1 MNKREQSNMEWA
13 TGTRL
18 RAIAAAASVAFGMAA
33 GHAFAQTPA
42 AAGAQNGVQDGGSA
56 ATPAAAPK
64 GTAVG
69 TAVGTAAG
77 SAAGTLPAI
86 TVKASAAGDGTV
98 GLVAKRS
105 RTGTKTD
112 TALDEIPQTINVVTA
127 QQIEMTGAT
136 DVNAALR
143 YVPGFSSYGSDNRS
157 DWYAALRGFTPTA
170 FVNGL
175 QVPNTLNLS
184 SWRVDPYMIDSIT
197 VLRGPTSVLYGA
209 GDPGAII
216 DVQTKTADGERVR
229 EAGVQFG
236 NYARKQL
243 MIDVGD
249 KLDADGKYAYR
260 FVGVA
265 RDGNALT
272 GPNNDQRVALAPSF
286 RWRPDA
292 DTSLTL
298 SATYLQDW
306 GDISSNFLPA
316 QGTVLPNPN
325 GQLDKDVYGGDPN
338 FNYYRKKQWSLGY
351 QFERNLNSMWTFRQ
365 NVRWMHL
372 SLDNGSVFGAGFAD
386 GSLTDINRWAGVF
399 QTNYSRF
406 DIDNNL
412 QGRFGTGPFEHTLL
426 LGFQY
431 NRQTATDSEWL
442 AAAPTLNLYNPVY
455 TPVTLSVFSPPNT
468 TYRTNTYTT
477 MNTFGLYAQDQI
489 KWNRWTLTLGG
500 REDWVNQRMDD
511 RAGGTQSKA
520 DVTAFTGRVGLTY
533 QGDYGLSPYVSYAT
547 SFNPLIGVNL
557 YGGGLPQPTRGKQI
571 EAGLRWQPPGKNLM
585 LSAAIYQINQTN
597 VLTPTPTN
605 LDPAGTTSIQT
616 GEVRSRGIELN
627 ATGKLTR
634 NLSLIASY
642 VYQDVKNVQ
651 ANDASLNNWPVDIPR
666 PRQMASLWADW
677 TWHTGPLAGFGL
689 GGGVRYQSAA
699 AGAADNSLTVASYTL
714 YDAGVHY
721 DTRNWRFAVNGT
733 NLFNRHYISGCQS
746 TSVCIFGTDRTVI
759 ATAKYNW

>member
-1 MNKREQSNMEWA
+1 MDWA

-18 RAIAAAASVAFGMAA
+18 RAIAAAASVAFGAAA
-33 GHAFAQTPA
+33 GQAFAQTAPA
-42 AAGAQNGVQDGGSA
+42 ANAGTAASANGAQNA
-56 ATPAAAPK
+56 A
-64 GTAVG
+64 
-69 TAVGTAAG
+69 
-77 SAAGTLPAI
+77 AAGTLPAI
-86 TVKASAAGDGTV
+86 TVNAASEGDGTV

-112 TALDEIPQTINVVTA
+112 TPIEEIPQTINVVTA

-136 DVNAALR
+136 DVNTALR

-170 FVNGL
+170 YVNGL
-175 QVPNTLNLS
+175 QVPNTLNLA

-209 GDPGAII
+209 GDPGAIV
-216 DVQTKTADGERVR
+216 DVKTKLADGERVR
-229 EAGVQFG
+229 EAGVEIG
-236 NYARKQL
+236 NYARKQF

-249 KLDADGKYAYR
+249 KLDPDGKYAYR

-265 RDGNALT
+265 RDGNAVT

-286 RWRPDA
+286 RWRPNA

-316 QGTVLPNPN
+316 AGTVLPNPN
-325 GQLDKDVYGGDPN
+325 GQITKDIYEGDGN

-351 QFERNLNSMWTFRQ
+351 QFEHNLNSMWTFRQ
-365 NVRWMHL
+365 NTRWMHL
-372 SLDNGSVFGAGFAD
+372 SLDNGSVWGAGFAD
-386 GSLTDINRWAGVF
+386 ETLTEVNRWAGVF
-399 QTNYSRF
+399 QMNYSRF

-412 QGRFGTGPFEHTLL
+412 EGRFATGPLQHTLL

-455 TPVTLSVFSPPNT
+455 TPVTTAVFSNPDT

-500 REDWVNQRMDD
+500 REDWVNMRMDD
-511 RAGGTQSKA
+511 RAAGTQSKA
-520 DVTAFTGRVGLTY
+520 DVSAFTGRVGLTY
-533 QGDYGLSPYVSYAT
+533 QAGYGLSPYISYST
-547 SFNPLIGVNL
+547 SFNPIIGVSL
-557 YGGGLPQPTRGKQI
+557 LDGGVPKPTRGRQI

-585 LSAAIYQINQTN
+585 LNAAIYQINQTN
-597 VLTPTPTN
+597 GVTPALPTQ
-605 LDPAGTTSIQT
+605 DPSGTKSVQT
-616 GEVRSRGIELN
+616 GEVRARGFELS
-627 ATGKLTR
+627 ATGKVTP

-642 VYQDVKNVQ
+642 AYQDVKVVQ
-651 ANDASLNNWPVDIPR
+651 ANDATLNNWPVDIPR

-689 GGGVRYQSAA
+689 GGGVRYQSAS
-699 AGAADNSLTVASYTL
+699 AGAADNLLTVSSYTL
-714 YDAGVHY
+714 IDAAVHY
-721 DTRNWRFAVNGT
+721 DVRNWRFAVNAT

-746 TSVCIFGTDRTVI
+746 TSVCMFGNDRTVI

>member
-1 MNKREQSNMEWA
+1 MDWA

-18 RAIAAAASVAFGMAA
+18 RAIAAAASVAFGAAAA
-33 GHAFAQTPA
+33 GQAFAQTAPA
-42 AAGAQNGVQDGGSA
+42 ADAQ
-56 ATPAAAPK
+56 AAAPN
-64 GTAVG
+64 
-69 TAVGTAAG
+69 AA
-77 SAAGTLPAI
+77 SAGTLPAI
-86 TVKASAAGDGTV
+86 TVNAASEGDGTV

-112 TALDEIPQTINVVTA
+112 TPIEEIPQTINVVTA

-136 DVNAALR
+136 DVNTALR

-170 FVNGL
+170 YVNGL
-175 QVPNTLNLS
+175 QVPNTLNLA

-209 GDPGAII
+209 GDPGAIV
-216 DVQTKTADGERVR
+216 DVKTKLADGERVR
-229 EAGVQFG
+229 EAGVEIG
-236 NYARKQL
+236 NYARKQF

-249 KLDADGKYAYR
+249 KLDPDGKYAYR

-265 RDGNALT
+265 RDGNAVT

-286 RWRPDA
+286 RWRPNA

-316 QGTVLPNPN
+316 AGTVLPNPN
-325 GQLDKDVYGGDPN
+325 GQITKDIYEGDGN

-351 QFERNLNSMWTFRQ
+351 QFEHNLNSMWTFRQ
-365 NVRWMHL
+365 NTRWMHL
-372 SLDNGSVFGAGFAD
+372 SLDNGSVWGAGFAD
-386 GSLTDINRWAGVF
+386 ESLTEINRWAGVF
-399 QTNYSRF
+399 QMNYSRF

-412 QGRFGTGPFEHTLL
+412 EGRFATGPLQHTLL

-455 TPVTLSVFSPPNT
+455 TPVTTAVFSDPDT

-500 REDWVNQRMDD
+500 REDWVNMRMDD
-511 RAGGTQSKA
+511 RAAGTQSKA
-520 DVTAFTGRVGLTY
+520 DVSAFTGRVGLTY
-533 QGDYGLSPYVSYAT
+533 QAGYGLSPYISYST
-547 SFNPLIGVNL
+547 SFNPIIGVSL
-557 YGGGLPQPTRGKQI
+557 LDGGVPKPTRGRQI

-585 LSAAIYQINQTN
+585 LNAAIYQINQTN
-597 VLTPTPTN
+597 GVTPALLTQ
-605 LDPAGTTSIQT
+605 DPSGTKSVQT
-616 GEVRSRGIELN
+616 GEVRARGIELS
-627 ATGKLTR
+627 ATGKVTP

-642 VYQDVKNVQ
+642 AYQDVKVVQ
-651 ANDASLNNWPVDIPR
+651 ANDATLNNWPVDIPR

-689 GGGVRYQSAA
+689 GGGVRYQSAS
-699 AGAADNSLTVASYTL
+699 AGAADNSLTVSSYTL
-714 YDAGVHY
+714 IDAAVHY
-721 DTRNWRFAVNGT
+721 DVRNWRFAVNAT

-746 TSVCIFGTDRTVI
+746 TSVCMFGNDRTVI

>member
-1 MNKREQSNMEWA
+1 MDWA

-18 RAIAAAASVAFGMAA
+18 RAIAAAASVAFGAAA
-33 GHAFAQTPA
+33 GQAFAQTAPA
-42 AAGAQNGVQDGGSA
+42 ANAGTAASANGAQNA
-56 ATPAAAPK
+56 A
-64 GTAVG
+64 
-69 TAVGTAAG
+69 
-77 SAAGTLPAI
+77 SAGTLPAI
-86 TVKASAAGDGTV
+86 TVNAASEGDGTV

-112 TALDEIPQTINVVTA
+112 TPIEEIPQTINVVTA

-136 DVNAALR
+136 DVNTALR

-170 FVNGL
+170 YVNGL
-175 QVPNTLNLS
+175 QVPNTLNLA

-209 GDPGAII
+209 GDPGAIV
-216 DVQTKTADGERVR
+216 DVKTKLADGERVR
-229 EAGVQFG
+229 EAGVEIG
-236 NYARKQL
+236 NYARKQF

-249 KLDADGKYAYR
+249 KLDPDGKYAYR

-265 RDGNALT
+265 RDGNAVT

-286 RWRPDA
+286 RWRPNA

-316 QGTVLPNPN
+316 AGTVLPNPN
-325 GQLDKDVYGGDPN
+325 GQITKDIYEGDGN

-351 QFERNLNSMWTFRQ
+351 QFEHNLNSMWTFRQ
-365 NVRWMHL
+365 NTRWMHL
-372 SLDNGSVFGAGFAD
+372 SLDNGSVWGAGFAD
-386 GSLTDINRWAGVF
+386 ETLTEINRWAGVF
-399 QTNYSRF
+399 QMNYSRF

-412 QGRFGTGPFEHTLL
+412 EGRFATGPLQHTLL

-455 TPVTLSVFSPPNT
+455 TPVTTAVFSNPDT

-500 REDWVNQRMDD
+500 REDWVNMRMDD
-511 RAGGTQSKA
+511 RAAGTQSKA
-520 DVTAFTGRVGLTY
+520 DVSAFTGRVGLTY
-533 QGDYGLSPYVSYAT
+533 QAGYGLSPYISYST
-547 SFNPLIGVNL
+547 SFNPIIGVSL
-557 YGGGLPQPTRGKQI
+557 LDGGVPKPTRGRQI

-585 LSAAIYQINQTN
+585 LNAAIYQINQTN
-597 VLTPTPTN
+597 GVTPALPTQ
-605 LDPAGTTSIQT
+605 DPSGTKSVQT
-616 GEVRSRGIELN
+616 GEVRARGIELS
-627 ATGKLTR
+627 ATGKVTP

-642 VYQDVKNVQ
+642 AYQDVKVVQ
-651 ANDASLNNWPVDIPR
+651 ANDATLNNWPVDIPR

-689 GGGVRYQSAA
+689 GGGVRYQSAS
-699 AGAADNSLTVASYTL
+699 AGAADNSLTVSSYTL
-714 YDAGVHY
+714 IDAAVHY
-721 DTRNWRFAVNGT
+721 DVRNWRFAVNAT
-733 NLFNRHYISGCQS
+733 NLFNRHYISG
-746 TSVCIFGTDRTVI
+746 
-759 ATAKYNW
+759 

>member
-1 MNKREQSNMEWA
+1 MDWT

-18 RAIAAAASVAFGMAA
+18 RAIAAAASVAFGAAA
-33 GHAFAQTPA
+33 GQAFAQTALA
-42 AAGAQNGVQDGGSA
+42 ANAGTAASANGAQNA
-56 ATPAAAPK
+56 A
-64 GTAVG
+64 
-69 TAVGTAAG
+69 
-77 SAAGTLPAI
+77 SAGTLPAI
-86 TVKASAAGDGTV
+86 SVNAASEGDGTV

-112 TALDEIPQTINVVTA
+112 TPIEEIPQTINVVTA

-136 DVNAALR
+136 DVNTALR

-170 FVNGL
+170 YVNGL
-175 QVPNTLNLS
+175 QVPNTLNLA

-209 GDPGAII
+209 GDPGAIV
-216 DVQTKTADGERVR
+216 DVKTKLADGERVR
-229 EAGVQFG
+229 EAGVEIG
-236 NYARKQL
+236 NYARKQF

-249 KLDADGKYAYR
+249 KLDPDGKYAYR

-265 RDGNALT
+265 RDGNAVT

-286 RWRPDA
+286 RWRPNA

-316 QGTVLPNPN
+316 AGTVLPNPN
-325 GQLDKDVYGGDPN
+325 GQITKDIYEGDGN

-351 QFERNLNSMWTFRQ
+351 QFEHNLNSMWTFRQ
-365 NVRWMHL
+365 NTRWMHL
-372 SLDNGSVFGAGFAD
+372 SLDNGSVWGAGFAD
-386 GSLTDINRWAGVF
+386 DETLTEVKRWAGVF
-399 QTNYSRF
+399 QMNYSRF

-412 QGRFGTGPFEHTLL
+412 EGRFATGPLQHTLL

-431 NRQTATDSEWL
+431 NRQTATDSEWV

-455 TPVTLSVFSPPNT
+455 TPVTTAVFSNPDT
-468 TYRTNTYTT
+468 TDRTNTYTT

-500 REDWVNQRMDD
+500 REDWVNMRMDD
-511 RAGGTQSKA
+511 RAAGRQSKA
-520 DVTAFTGRVGLTY
+520 DVPAFTGRVGLTY
-533 QGDYGLSPYVSYAT
+533 QAGYGLSPYISYST
-547 SFNPLIGVNL
+547 SFNPIIGVSL
-557 YGGGLPQPTRGKQI
+557 LDGGVPKPTRGRQI

-585 LSAAIYQINQTN
+585 LNAAIYQINQTN
-597 VLTPTPTN
+597 GVTPALPTQ
-605 LDPAGTTSIQT
+605 DSSRTKSVQT
-616 GEVRSRGIELN
+616 GEVRARGIELS
-627 ATGKLTR
+627 ATGKVTP

-642 VYQDVKNVQ
+642 AYQDVKVVQ
-651 ANDASLNNWPVDIPR
+651 ANDATLNNWPVDIPR

-689 GGGVRYQSAA
+689 GGGVRYQSAS
-699 AGAADNSLTVASYTL
+699 AGAADNSLTVSSYTL
-714 YDAGVHY
+714 IDAAVHY
-721 DTRNWRFAVNGT
+721 DVRNWRFAVNAT

-746 TSVCIFGTDRTVI
+746 TSVCLFGNDRTVI

>member
-1 MNKREQSNMEWA
+1 MDWA

-18 RAIAAAASVAFGMAA
+18 RAIAAAASVAFGAAAA
-33 GHAFAQTPA
+33 GQAFAQTAPA
-42 AAGAQNGVQDGGSA
+42 ANAQ
-56 ATPAAAPK
+56 AAAPN
-64 GTAVG
+64 
-69 TAVGTAAG
+69 AA
-77 SAAGTLPAI
+77 SAGTLPAI
-86 TVKASAAGDGTV
+86 TVNAASEGDGTV

-112 TALDEIPQTINVVTA
+112 TPIEEIPQTINVVTA

-136 DVNAALR
+136 DVNTALR

-170 FVNGL
+170 YVNGL
-175 QVPNTLNLS
+175 QVPNTLNLA

-209 GDPGAII
+209 GDPGAIV
-216 DVQTKTADGERVR
+216 DVKTKLADGERVR
-229 EAGVQFG
+229 EAGVEIG
-236 NYARKQL
+236 NYARKQF

-249 KLDADGKYAYR
+249 KLDPDGKYAYR

-265 RDGNALT
+265 RDGNAVT

-286 RWRPDA
+286 RWRPNA

-316 QGTVLPNPN
+316 AGTVLPNPN
-325 GQLDKDVYGGDPN
+325 GQITKDIYEGDGN

-351 QFERNLNSMWTFRQ
+351 QFEHNLNSMWTFRQ
-365 NVRWMHL
+365 NTRWMHL
-372 SLDNGSVFGAGFAD
+372 SLDNGSVWGAGFAD
-386 GSLTDINRWAGVF
+386 ETLTEINRWAGVF
-399 QTNYSRF
+399 QMNYSRF

-412 QGRFGTGPFEHTLL
+412 EGRFATGPLQHTLL

-455 TPVTLSVFSPPNT
+455 TPVTTAVFSNPDT

-500 REDWVNQRMDD
+500 REDWVNMRMDD
-511 RAGGTQSKA
+511 RAAGTQSKA
-520 DVTAFTGRVGLTY
+520 DVSAFTGRVGLTY
-533 QGDYGLSPYVSYAT
+533 QAGYGLSPYISYST
-547 SFNPLIGVNL
+547 SFNPIIGVSL
-557 YGGGLPQPTRGKQI
+557 LDGGVPKPTRGRQI

-585 LSAAIYQINQTN
+585 LNAAIYQINQTN
-597 VLTPTPTN
+597 GVTPALLTQ
-605 LDPAGTTSIQT
+605 DPSGTKSVQT
-616 GEVRSRGIELN
+616 GEVRARGIELS
-627 ATGKLTR
+627 ATGKVTP

-642 VYQDVKNVQ
+642 AYQDVKVVQ
-651 ANDASLNNWPVDIPR
+651 ANDATLNNWPVDIPR

-689 GGGVRYQSAA
+689 GGGVRYQSAS
-699 AGAADNSLTVASYTL
+699 AGAADNSLTVSSYTL
-714 YDAGVHY
+714 IDAAVHY
-721 DTRNWRFAVNGT
+721 DVRNWRFAVNAT

-746 TSVCIFGTDRTVI
+746 TSVCMFGNDRTVI

>member
-1 MNKREQSNMEWA
+1 MDWA

-18 RAIAAAASVAFGMAA
+18 RAIAAAASVAFGAAA
-33 GHAFAQTPA
+33 GQAFAQTAPA
-42 AAGAQNGVQDGGSA
+42 ANAGTAASANGAQNA
-56 ATPAAAPK
+56 A
-64 GTAVG
+64 
-69 TAVGTAAG
+69 
-77 SAAGTLPAI
+77 AAGTLPAI
-86 TVKASAAGDGTV
+86 TVNAASEGDGTV

-112 TALDEIPQTINVVTA
+112 TPIEEIPQTINVVTA

-136 DVNAALR
+136 DVNTALR

-170 FVNGL
+170 YVNGL
-175 QVPNTLNLS
+175 QVPNTLNLA

-209 GDPGAII
+209 GDPGAIV
-216 DVQTKTADGERVR
+216 DVKTKLADGERVR
-229 EAGVQFG
+229 EAGVEIG
-236 NYARKQL
+236 NYARKQF

-249 KLDADGKYAYR
+249 KLDPDGKYAYR

-265 RDGNALT
+265 RDGNAVT

-286 RWRPDA
+286 RWRPNA

-316 QGTVLPNPN
+316 AGTVLPNPN
-325 GQLDKDVYGGDPN
+325 GQITKDIYEGDGN

-351 QFERNLNSMWTFRQ
+351 QFEHNLNSMWTFRQ
-365 NVRWMHL
+365 NTRWMHL
-372 SLDNGSVFGAGFAD
+372 SLDNGSVWGAGFAD
-386 GSLTDINRWAGVF
+386 ETLTEINRWAGVF
-399 QTNYSRF
+399 QMNYSRF

-412 QGRFGTGPFEHTLL
+412 EGRFATGPLQHTLL

-455 TPVTLSVFSPPNT
+455 TPVTTAVFSNPDT

-500 REDWVNQRMDD
+500 REDWVNMRMDD
-511 RAGGTQSKA
+511 RAAGTQSKA
-520 DVTAFTGRVGLTY
+520 DVSAFTGRVGLTY
-533 QGDYGLSPYVSYAT
+533 QAGYGLSPYISYST
-547 SFNPLIGVNL
+547 SFNPIIGVSL
-557 YGGGLPQPTRGKQI
+557 LDGGVPKPTRGRQI

-585 LSAAIYQINQTN
+585 LNAAIYQINQTN
-597 VLTPTPTN
+597 GVTPALPTQ
-605 LDPAGTTSIQT
+605 DPSGTKSVQT
-616 GEVRSRGIELN
+616 GEVRARGIELS
-627 ATGKLTR
+627 ATGKVTP

-642 VYQDVKNVQ
+642 AYQDVKVVQ
-651 ANDASLNNWPVDIPR
+651 ANDATLNNWPVDIPR

-689 GGGVRYQSAA
+689 GGGVRYQSAS
-699 AGAADNSLTVASYTL
+699 AGAADNSLTVSSYTL
-714 YDAGVHY
+714 IDAAVHY
-721 DTRNWRFAVNGT
+721 DVRNWRFAVNAT

-746 TSVCIFGTDRTVI
+746 TSVCMFGNDRTVI

>member
-1 MNKREQSNMEWA
+1 MDWA

-18 RAIAAAASVAFGMAA
+18 RAIAAAASVAFGAAAA
-33 GHAFAQTPA
+33 GQAFAQTAPA
-42 AAGAQNGVQDGGSA
+42 ANAQ
-56 ATPAAAPK
+56 AAAPN
-64 GTAVG
+64 
-69 TAVGTAAG
+69 AA
-77 SAAGTLPAI
+77 SAGTLPAI
-86 TVKASAAGDGTV
+86 TVNAASEGDGTV

-112 TALDEIPQTINVVTA
+112 TPIEEIPQTINVVTA

-136 DVNAALR
+136 DVNTALR

-170 FVNGL
+170 YVNGL
-175 QVPNTLNLS
+175 QVPNTLNLA

-209 GDPGAII
+209 GDPGAIV
-216 DVQTKTADGERVR
+216 DVKTKLADGERVR
-229 EAGVQFG
+229 EAGVEIG
-236 NYARKQL
+236 NYARKQF

-249 KLDADGKYAYR
+249 KLDPDGKYAYR

-265 RDGNALT
+265 RDGNAVT

-286 RWRPDA
+286 RWRPNA

-316 QGTVLPNPN
+316 AGTVLPNPN
-325 GQLDKDVYGGDPN
+325 GQITKDIYEGDGN

-351 QFERNLNSMWTFRQ
+351 QFEHNLNSMWTFRQ
-365 NVRWMHL
+365 NTRWMHL
-372 SLDNGSVFGAGFAD
+372 SLDNGSVWGAGFAD
-386 GSLTDINRWAGVF
+386 ETLTEINRWAGVF
-399 QTNYSRF
+399 QMNYSRF

-412 QGRFGTGPFEHTLL
+412 EGRFATGPLQHTLL

-455 TPVTLSVFSPPNT
+455 TPVTTAVFSDPDT

-500 REDWVNQRMDD
+500 REDWVNMRMDD
-511 RAGGTQSKA
+511 RAAGTQSKA
-520 DVTAFTGRVGLTY
+520 DVSAFTGRVGLTY
-533 QGDYGLSPYVSYAT
+533 QAGYGLSPYISYST
-547 SFNPLIGVNL
+547 SFNPIIGVSL
-557 YGGGLPQPTRGKQI
+557 LDGGVPKPTRGRQI

-585 LSAAIYQINQTN
+585 LNAAIYQINQTN
-597 VLTPTPTN
+597 GVTPALPTQ
-605 LDPAGTTSIQT
+605 DPSGTKSVQT
-616 GEVRSRGIELN
+616 GEVRARGIELS
-627 ATGKLTR
+627 ATGKVTP

-642 VYQDVKNVQ
+642 AYQDVKVVQ
-651 ANDASLNNWPVDIPR
+651 ANDATLNNWPVDIPR

-677 TWHTGPLAGFGL
+677 TWHTGLLAGFGL
-689 GGGVRYQSAA
+689 GGGVRYQSAS
-699 AGAADNSLTVASYTL
+699 AGAADNSLTVSSYTL
-714 YDAGVHY
+714 IDAAVHY
-721 DTRNWRFAVNGT
+721 DVRNWRFAVNAT

-746 TSVCIFGTDRTVI
+746 TSVCIFGNDRTVI

>member
-1 MNKREQSNMEWA
+1 MDWA

-18 RAIAAAASVAFGMAA
+18 RAIAAAASVAFGAAAA
-33 GHAFAQTPA
+33 GQAFAQTAPA
-42 AAGAQNGVQDGGSA
+42 ANAQ
-56 ATPAAAPK
+56 AAAPN
-64 GTAVG
+64 
-69 TAVGTAAG
+69 AA
-77 SAAGTLPAI
+77 SAGTLPAI
-86 TVKASAAGDGTV
+86 TVNAASEGDGTV

-112 TALDEIPQTINVVTA
+112 TPIEEIPQTINVVTA

-136 DVNAALR
+136 DVNTALR

-170 FVNGL
+170 YVNGL

-209 GDPGAII
+209 GDPGAIV
-216 DVQTKTADGERVR
+216 DVKTKLADGERVR
-229 EAGVQFG
+229 EAGVEIG
-236 NYARKQL
+236 NYARKQF

-249 KLDADGKYAYR
+249 KLDPDGKYAYR

-265 RDGNALT
+265 RDGNAVT

-286 RWRPDA
+286 RWRPNA

-316 QGTVLPNPN
+316 AGTVLPNPN
-325 GQLDKDVYGGDPN
+325 GQITKDIYEGDGN

-351 QFERNLNSMWTFRQ
+351 QFEHNLNSMWTFRQ
-365 NVRWMHL
+365 NTRWMHL
-372 SLDNGSVFGAGFAD
+372 SLDNASVFANGFVGEDMAD
-386 GSLTDINRWAGVF
+386 VSRWAGLF
-399 QTNYSRF
+399 QMNYSRF

-412 QGRFGTGPFEHTLL
+412 EGRFGTGPFEHTLL
-426 LGFQY
+426 LGFHY

-442 AAAPTLNLYNPVY
+442 AAAPALNLYNPVY
-455 TPVTLSVFSPPNT
+455 VPVTMGVFSDPDAT
-468 TYRTNTYTT
+468 SRTNTYTT

-500 REDWVNQRMDD
+500 REDWVNMRMDD
-511 RAGGTQSKA
+511 RAAGTQSKA
-520 DVTAFTGRVGLTY
+520 DVSAFTGRVGLTY
-533 QGDYGLSPYVSYAT
+533 QAGYGLSPYISYST
-547 SFNPLIGVNL
+547 SFNPIIGVSL
-557 YGGGLPQPTRGKQI
+557 LDGGVPKPTRGRQI

-585 LSAAIYQINQTN
+585 LNAAIYQINQTN
-597 VLTPTPTN
+597 GVTPALPTQ
-605 LDPAGTTSIQT
+605 DPGGTKSVQT
-616 GEVRSRGIELN
+616 GEVRARGIELS
-627 ATGKLTR
+627 ATGKVTP

-642 VYQDVKNVQ
+642 AYQDVKVVQ
-651 ANDASLNNWPVDIPR
+651 ANDATLNNWPVDIPR

-689 GGGVRYQSAA
+689 GGGVRYQSAS
-699 AGAADNSLTVASYTL
+699 AGAADNSLTVSSYTL
-714 YDAGVHY
+714 IDAAVHY
-721 DTRNWRFAVNGT
+721 DVRNWRFAVNAT

-746 TSVCIFGTDRTVI
+746 TSVCMFGNDRTVI
-759 ATAKYNW
+759 ATVKYNW

>member
-1 MNKREQSNMEWA
+1 MDWA

-18 RAIAAAASVAFGMAA
+18 RAIAAAASVAFGAAAA
-33 GHAFAQTPA
+33 GQAFAQTAPA
-42 AAGAQNGVQDGGSA
+42 ANAQ
-56 ATPAAAPK
+56 AAAPN
-64 GTAVG
+64 
-69 TAVGTAAG
+69 AA
-77 SAAGTLPAI
+77 SAGTLPAI
-86 TVKASAAGDGTV
+86 TVNAASEGDGTV

-112 TALDEIPQTINVVTA
+112 TPIEEIPQTINVVTA

-136 DVNAALR
+136 DVNTALR

-170 FVNGL
+170 YVNGL
-175 QVPNTLNLS
+175 QVPNTLNLA

-209 GDPGAII
+209 GDPGAIV
-216 DVQTKTADGERVR
+216 DVKTKLADGERVR
-229 EAGVQFG
+229 EAGVEIG
-236 NYARKQL
+236 NYARKQF

-249 KLDADGKYAYR
+249 KLDPDGKYAYR

-265 RDGNALT
+265 RDGNAVT

-286 RWRPDA
+286 RWRPNA

-316 QGTVLPNPN
+316 AGTVLPNPN
-325 GQLDKDVYGGDPN
+325 GQITKDIYEGDGN

-351 QFERNLNSMWTFRQ
+351 QFEHNLNSMWTFRQ
-365 NVRWMHL
+365 NTRWMHL
-372 SLDNGSVFGAGFAD
+372 SLDNGSVWGAGFAD
-386 GSLTDINRWAGVF
+386 ETLTEINRWAGVF
-399 QTNYSRF
+399 QMNYSRF

-412 QGRFGTGPFEHTLL
+412 EGRFATGPLQHTLL

-455 TPVTLSVFSPPNT
+455 TPVTTAVFSDPDT

-500 REDWVNQRMDD
+500 REDWVNMRMDD
-511 RAGGTQSKA
+511 RAAGTQSKA
-520 DVTAFTGRVGLTY
+520 DVSAFTGRVGLTY
-533 QGDYGLSPYVSYAT
+533 QAGYGLSPYISYST
-547 SFNPLIGVNL
+547 SFNPIIGVSL
-557 YGGGLPQPTRGKQI
+557 LDGGVPKPTRGRQI

-585 LSAAIYQINQTN
+585 LNAAIYQINQTN
-597 VLTPTPTN
+597 GVTPALLTQD
-605 LDPAGTTSIQT
+605 LSGTKSVQT
-616 GEVRSRGIELN
+616 GEVRARGIELS
-627 ATGKLTR
+627 ATGKVTP

-642 VYQDVKNVQ
+642 AYQDVKVVQ
-651 ANDASLNNWPVDIPR
+651 ANDATLNNWPVDIPR

-689 GGGVRYQSAA
+689 GGGVRYQSAS
-699 AGAADNSLTVASYTL
+699 AGAADNSLTVSSYTL
-714 YDAGVHY
+714 IDAVVHY
-721 DTRNWRFAVNGT
+721 DVRNWRFAVNAT

-746 TSVCIFGTDRTVI
+746 TSVCMFGNDRTVI

>member
-1 MNKREQSNMEWA
+1 MDWA

-18 RAIAAAASVAFGMAA
+18 RAIAAAASVAFGAAAA
-33 GHAFAQTPA
+33 GQAFAQTAPA
-42 AAGAQNGVQDGGSA
+42 ANAQ
-56 ATPAAAPK
+56 AAAPN
-64 GTAVG
+64 
-69 TAVGTAAG
+69 AA
-77 SAAGTLPAI
+77 SAGTLPAI
-86 TVKASAAGDGTV
+86 TVNAASEGDGTV

-112 TALDEIPQTINVVTA
+112 TPIEEIPQTINVVTA

-136 DVNAALR
+136 DVNTALR

-170 FVNGL
+170 YVNGL

-209 GDPGAII
+209 GDPGAIV
-216 DVQTKTADGERVR
+216 DVKTKLADGERVR
-229 EAGVQFG
+229 EAGVEIG
-236 NYARKQL
+236 NYARKQF

-249 KLDADGKYAYR
+249 KLDPDGKYAYR

-265 RDGNALT
+265 RDGNAVT

-286 RWRPDA
+286 RWRPNA

-316 QGTVLPNPN
+316 AGTVLPNPN
-325 GQLDKDVYGGDPN
+325 GQITKDIYEGDGN

-351 QFERNLNSMWTFRQ
+351 QFEHNLNSMWTFRQ
-365 NVRWMHL
+365 NTRWMHL
-372 SLDNGSVFGAGFAD
+372 SLDNASVFANGFVGKDMAHV
-386 GSLTDINRWAGVF
+386 SRWAGLF
-399 QTNYSRF
+399 QMNYSRF

-412 QGRFGTGPFEHTLL
+412 EGRFGTGPLEHTLL
-426 LGFQY
+426 LGFHY

-442 AAAPTLNLYNPVY
+442 AAAPALNLYNPVY
-455 TPVTLSVFSPPNT
+455 VPVTMGVFSDPDAT
-468 TYRTNTYTT
+468 SRTNTYTT

-500 REDWVNQRMDD
+500 REDWVNMRMDD
-511 RAGGTQSKA
+511 RAAGTQSKA
-520 DVTAFTGRVGLTY
+520 DVSAFTGRVGLTY
-533 QGDYGLSPYVSYAT
+533 QAGYGLSPYISYST
-547 SFNPLIGVNL
+547 SFNPIIGVSL
-557 YGGGLPQPTRGKQI
+557 LDGGVPKPTRGRQI

-585 LSAAIYQINQTN
+585 LNAAIYQINQTN
-597 VLTPTPTN
+597 GVTPALPTQ
-605 LDPAGTTSIQT
+605 DPGGTKSVQT
-616 GEVRSRGIELN
+616 GEVRARGIELS
-627 ATGKLTR
+627 ATGKVTP

-642 VYQDVKNVQ
+642 AYQDVKVVQ
-651 ANDASLNNWPVDIPR
+651 ANDATLNNWPVDIPR

-689 GGGVRYQSAA
+689 GGGVRYQSAS
-699 AGAADNSLTVASYTL
+699 AGAADNSLTVSSYTL
-714 YDAGVHY
+714 IDAAVHY
-721 DTRNWRFAVNGT
+721 DVRNWRFAVNAT

-746 TSVCIFGTDRTVI
+746 TSVCLFGNDRTVI

>member
-1 MNKREQSNMEWA
+1 MDWA

-18 RAIAAAASVAFGMAA
+18 RAIAAAASVAFGAAA
-33 GHAFAQTPA
+33 GQAFAQTAPTANAGTA
-42 AAGAQNGVQDGGSA
+42 ASANGAQNA
-56 ATPAAAPK
+56 A
-64 GTAVG
+64 
-69 TAVGTAAG
+69 
-77 SAAGTLPAI
+77 SAGTLPAI
-86 TVKASAAGDGTV
+86 TVNAASEGDGTV

-112 TALDEIPQTINVVTA
+112 TPIEEIPQTINVVTA

-136 DVNAALR
+136 DVNTALR

-170 FVNGL
+170 YVNGL
-175 QVPNTLNLS
+175 QVPNTLNLA

-209 GDPGAII
+209 GDPGAIV
-216 DVQTKTADGERVR
+216 DVKTKLADGERVR
-229 EAGVQFG
+229 EAGVEIG
-236 NYARKQL
+236 NYARKQF

-249 KLDADGKYAYR
+249 KLDPDGKYAYR

-265 RDGNALT
+265 RDGNAVT

-286 RWRPDA
+286 RWRPNA

-316 QGTVLPNPN
+316 AGTVLPNPN
-325 GQLDKDVYGGDPN
+325 GQITKDIYEGDGN

-351 QFERNLNSMWTFRQ
+351 QFEHNLNSMWTFRQ
-365 NVRWMHL
+365 NTRWMHL
-372 SLDNGSVFGAGFAD
+372 SLDNGSVWGAGFAD
-386 GSLTDINRWAGVF
+386 ETLTEVNRWAGVF
-399 QTNYSRF
+399 QMNYSRF

-412 QGRFGTGPFEHTLL
+412 EGRFATGPLQHTLL

-455 TPVTLSVFSPPNT
+455 TPVTTAVFSNPDT

-500 REDWVNQRMDD
+500 REDWVNMRMDD
-511 RAGGTQSKA
+511 RAAGTQSKA
-520 DVTAFTGRVGLTY
+520 DVSAFTGRVGLTY
-533 QGDYGLSPYVSYAT
+533 QAGYGLSPYISYST
-547 SFNPLIGVNL
+547 SFNPIIGVSL
-557 YGGGLPQPTRGKQI
+557 LDGGVPKPTRGRQI

-585 LSAAIYQINQTN
+585 LNAAIYQINQTN
-597 VLTPTPTN
+597 GVTPALPTQD
-605 LDPAGTTSIQT
+605 LSGTKSVQT
-616 GEVRSRGIELN
+616 GEVRARGIELS
-627 ATGKLTR
+627 ATGKVTP

-642 VYQDVKNVQ
+642 AYQDVKVVQ
-651 ANDASLNNWPVDIPR
+651 ANDPTLNNWPVDIPR

-689 GGGVRYQSAA
+689 GGGVRYQSAS
-699 AGAADNSLTVASYTL
+699 AGAADNSLTVSSYTL
-714 YDAGVHY
+714 IDAAVHY
-721 DTRNWRFAVNGT
+721 DVRNWRFAVNAT

-746 TSVCIFGTDRTVI
+746 TSVCMFGNDRTVI

>member
-1 MNKREQSNMEWA
+1 MDWA

-18 RAIAAAASVAFGMAA
+18 RAIAAAASVAFGAAA
-33 GHAFAQTPA
+33 GQAFAQTAPA
-42 AAGAQNGVQDGGSA
+42 ANAGTAASANGAQNA
-56 ATPAAAPK
+56 A
-64 GTAVG
+64 
-69 TAVGTAAG
+69 
-77 SAAGTLPAI
+77 SAGTLPAI
-86 TVKASAAGDGTV
+86 TVNAASEGDGTV

-112 TALDEIPQTINVVTA
+112 TPIEEIPQTINVVTA

-136 DVNAALR
+136 DVNTALR

-170 FVNGL
+170 YVNGL
-175 QVPNTLNLS
+175 QVPNTLNLA

-209 GDPGAII
+209 GDPGAIV
-216 DVQTKTADGERVR
+216 DVKTKLADGERVR
-229 EAGVQFG
+229 EAGVEIG
-236 NYARKQL
+236 NYARKQF

-249 KLDADGKYAYR
+249 KLDPDDKYAYR

-265 RDGNALT
+265 RDGNAVT

-286 RWRPDA
+286 RWRPNA

-316 QGTVLPNPN
+316 AGTVLPNPN
-325 GQLDKDVYGGDPN
+325 GQITKDIYEGDGN

-351 QFERNLNSMWTFRQ
+351 QLEHNLNSMWTFRQ
-365 NVRWMHL
+365 NTRWMHL
-372 SLDNGSVFGAGFAD
+372 SLDNGSVWGAGFAD
-386 GSLTDINRWAGVF
+386 ETLTEVNRWAGVF
-399 QTNYSRF
+399 QMNYSRF

-412 QGRFGTGPFEHTLL
+412 EGRFATGPLQHTLL

-455 TPVTLSVFSPPNT
+455 TPVTTAVFSNPDT

-500 REDWVNQRMDD
+500 REDWVNMRMDD
-511 RAGGTQSKA
+511 RAAGTQSKA
-520 DVTAFTGRVGLTY
+520 DVSAFTGRVGLTY
-533 QGDYGLSPYVSYAT
+533 QAGYGLSPYISYST
-547 SFNPLIGVNL
+547 SFNPIIGVSL
-557 YGGGLPQPTRGKQI
+557 LDGGVPKPTRGRQI

-585 LSAAIYQINQTN
+585 LNAAIYQINQTN
-597 VLTPTPTN
+597 GVTPALPTQ
-605 LDPAGTTSIQT
+605 DPSGTKSVQT
-616 GEVRSRGIELN
+616 GEVRARGIELS
-627 ATGKLTR
+627 ATGKVTP

-642 VYQDVKNVQ
+642 AYQDVKVVQ
-651 ANDASLNNWPVDIPR
+651 ANDATLNNWPVDIPR

-689 GGGVRYQSAA
+689 GGGVRYQSAS
-699 AGAADNSLTVASYTL
+699 AGAADNSLTVSSYTL
-714 YDAGVHY
+714 IDAAVHY
-721 DTRNWRFAVNGT
+721 DVRNWRFAVNAT

-746 TSVCIFGTDRTVI
+746 TSVCMFGNDRTVI

>member
-1 MNKREQSNMEWA
+1 MDWA

-18 RAIAAAASVAFGMAA
+18 RAIAAAASVAFGAAAA
-33 GHAFAQTPA
+33 GQAFAQTAPA
-42 AAGAQNGVQDGGSA
+42 ANAQ
-56 ATPAAAPK
+56 AAAPN
-64 GTAVG
+64 
-69 TAVGTAAG
+69 AA
-77 SAAGTLPAI
+77 SAGTLPAI
-86 TVKASAAGDGTV
+86 TVNAASEGDGTV

-112 TALDEIPQTINVVTA
+112 TPIEEIPQTINVVTA

-136 DVNAALR
+136 DVNTALR

-170 FVNGL
+170 YVNGL
-175 QVPNTLNLS
+175 QVPNTLNLA

-209 GDPGAII
+209 GDPGAIV
-216 DVQTKTADGERVR
+216 DVKTKLADGERVR
-229 EAGVQFG
+229 EAGVEIG
-236 NYARKQL
+236 NYARKQF

-249 KLDADGKYAYR
+249 KLDPDGKYAYR

-265 RDGNALT
+265 RDGNAVT

-286 RWRPDA
+286 RWRPNA

-316 QGTVLPNPN
+316 AGTVLPNPN
-325 GQLDKDVYGGDPN
+325 GQITKDIYEGDGN

-351 QFERNLNSMWTFRQ
+351 QFEHNLNSMWTFRQ
-365 NVRWMHL
+365 NTRWMHL
-372 SLDNGSVFGAGFAD
+372 SLDNGSVWGAGFAD
-386 GSLTDINRWAGVF
+386 ETLTEINRWAGVF
-399 QTNYSRF
+399 QMNYSRF

-412 QGRFGTGPFEHTLL
+412 EGRFATGPLQHTLL

-431 NRQTATDSEWL
+431 SRQTATDSEWL

-455 TPVTLSVFSPPNT
+455 TPVTTAVFSDPDT

-500 REDWVNQRMDD
+500 REDWVNMRMDD
-511 RAGGTQSKA
+511 RAAGTQSKA
-520 DVTAFTGRVGLTY
+520 DVSAFTGRVGLTY
-533 QGDYGLSPYVSYAT
+533 QAGYGLSPYISYST
-547 SFNPLIGVNL
+547 SFNPIIGVSL
-557 YGGGLPQPTRGKQI
+557 LDGGVPKPTRGRQI

-585 LSAAIYQINQTN
+585 LNAAIYQINQTN
-597 VLTPTPTN
+597 GVTPALPMQ
-605 LDPAGTTSIQT
+605 DPSGTKSVQT
-616 GEVRSRGIELN
+616 GEVRARGIELS
-627 ATGKLTR
+627 ATGKVTP

-642 VYQDVKNVQ
+642 AYQDVKVVQ
-651 ANDASLNNWPVDIPR
+651 ANDATLNNWPVDIPR

-689 GGGVRYQSAA
+689 GGGVRYQSAS
-699 AGAADNSLTVASYTL
+699 AGAADNSLTVSSYTL
-714 YDAGVHY
+714 IDAAVHY
-721 DTRNWRFAVNGT
+721 DVRNWRFAVNAT

-746 TSVCIFGTDRTVI
+746 TSVCIFGNDRTVI

>member
-1 MNKREQSNMEWA
+1 MDWA

-18 RAIAAAASVAFGMAA
+18 RAIAAAASVAFGAAA
-33 GHAFAQTPA
+33 GQAFAQTAPA
-42 AAGAQNGVQDGGSA
+42 ANAGTAASANGAQNA
-56 ATPAAAPK
+56 A
-64 GTAVG
+64 
-69 TAVGTAAG
+69 
-77 SAAGTLPAI
+77 SAGTLPAI
-86 TVKASAAGDGTV
+86 TVNAASEGDGTV

-112 TALDEIPQTINVVTA
+112 TPIEEIPQTINVVTA

-136 DVNAALR
+136 DVNTALR

-170 FVNGL
+170 YVNGL
-175 QVPNTLNLS
+175 QVPNTLNLA

-209 GDPGAII
+209 GDPGAIV
-216 DVQTKTADGERVR
+216 DVKTKLADGERVR
-229 EAGVQFG
+229 EAGVEIG
-236 NYARKQL
+236 NYARKQF

-249 KLDADGKYAYR
+249 KLDPDGKYAYR

-265 RDGNALT
+265 RDGNAVT

-286 RWRPDA
+286 RWRPNA

-316 QGTVLPNPN
+316 AGTVLPNPN
-325 GQLDKDVYGGDPN
+325 GQITKDIYEGDGN

-351 QFERNLNSMWTFRQ
+351 QFEHNLNSMWTFRQ
-365 NVRWMHL
+365 NTRWMHL
-372 SLDNGSVFGAGFAD
+372 SLDNGSVWGAGFAD
-386 GSLTDINRWAGVF
+386 ETLTEVNRWAGVF
-399 QTNYSRF
+399 QMNYSRF

-412 QGRFGTGPFEHTLL
+412 EGRFATGPLQHTLL

-455 TPVTLSVFSPPNT
+455 TPVTTAVFSNPDT

-500 REDWVNQRMDD
+500 REDWVNMRMDD
-511 RAGGTQSKA
+511 RAAGTQSKA
-520 DVTAFTGRVGLTY
+520 DVSAFTGRVGLTY
-533 QGDYGLSPYVSYAT
+533 QAGYGLSPYISYST
-547 SFNPLIGVNL
+547 SFNPIIGVSL
-557 YGGGLPQPTRGKQI
+557 LDGGVPKPTRGRQI

-585 LSAAIYQINQTN
+585 LNAAIYQINQTN
-597 VLTPTPTN
+597 GVTPALPTQ
-605 LDPAGTTSIQT
+605 DPSGTKSVQT
-616 GEVRSRGIELN
+616 GEVRARGIELS
-627 ATGKLTR
+627 ATGKVTP

-642 VYQDVKNVQ
+642 AYQDVKVVQ
-651 ANDASLNNWPVDIPR
+651 ANDATLNNWPVDIPR

-689 GGGVRYQSAA
+689 GGGVRYQSAS
-699 AGAADNSLTVASYTL
+699 AGAADNSLTVSSYTL
-714 YDAGVHY
+714 IDAAVHY
-721 DTRNWRFAVNGT
+721 DVRNWRFAVNAT

-746 TSVCIFGTDRTVI
+746 TSVCMFGNDRTVI

>member
-1 MNKREQSNMEWA
+1 MDWA

-18 RAIAAAASVAFGMAA
+18 RAIAAAASVAFGAAA
-33 GHAFAQTPA
+33 GQAFAQTAPA
-42 AAGAQNGVQDGGSA
+42 ANAGTAASANGAQNA
-56 ATPAAAPK
+56 A
-64 GTAVG
+64 
-69 TAVGTAAG
+69 
-77 SAAGTLPAI
+77 AAGTLPAI
-86 TVKASAAGDGTV
+86 TVNAASEGDGTV

-112 TALDEIPQTINVVTA
+112 TPIEEIPQTINVVTA

-136 DVNAALR
+136 DVNTALR

-170 FVNGL
+170 YVNGL
-175 QVPNTLNLS
+175 QVPNTLNLA

-209 GDPGAII
+209 GDPGAIV
-216 DVQTKTADGERVR
+216 DVKTKLADGERVR
-229 EAGVQFG
+229 EAGVEIG
-236 NYARKQL
+236 NYARKQF

-249 KLDADGKYAYR
+249 KLDPDGKYAYR

-265 RDGNALT
+265 RDGNAVT

-286 RWRPDA
+286 RWRPNA

-316 QGTVLPNPN
+316 AGTVLPNPN
-325 GQLDKDVYGGDPN
+325 GQITKDIYEGDGN

-351 QFERNLNSMWTFRQ
+351 QFEHNLNSMWTFRQ
-365 NVRWMHL
+365 NTRWMHL
-372 SLDNGSVFGAGFAD
+372 SLDNGSVWGAGFAD
-386 GSLTDINRWAGVF
+386 ETLTEVNRWAGVF
-399 QTNYSRF
+399 QMNYSRF

-412 QGRFGTGPFEHTLL
+412 EGRFATGPLQHTLL

-455 TPVTLSVFSPPNT
+455 TPVTTAVFSNPDT

-500 REDWVNQRMDD
+500 REDWVNMRMDD
-511 RAGGTQSKA
+511 RAAGTQSKA
-520 DVTAFTGRVGLTY
+520 DVSAFTGRVGLTY
-533 QGDYGLSPYVSYAT
+533 QAGYGLSPYISYST
-547 SFNPLIGVNL
+547 SFNPIIGVSL
-557 YGGGLPQPTRGKQI
+557 LDGGVPKPTRGRQI

-585 LSAAIYQINQTN
+585 LNAAIYQINQTN
-597 VLTPTPTN
+597 GVTPALPTQD
-605 LDPAGTTSIQT
+605 LSGTKSVQT
-616 GEVRSRGIELN
+616 GEVRARGIELS
-627 ATGKLTR
+627 ATGKVTP

-642 VYQDVKNVQ
+642 AYQDVKVVQ
-651 ANDASLNNWPVDIPR
+651 ANDATLNNWPVDIPR

-689 GGGVRYQSAA
+689 GGGVRYQSAS
-699 AGAADNSLTVASYTL
+699 AGAADNLLTVSSYTL
-714 YDAGVHY
+714 IDAAVHY
-721 DTRNWRFAVNGT
+721 DVRNWRFAVNAT

-746 TSVCIFGTDRTVI
+746 TSVCMFGNDRTVI

>member
-1 MNKREQSNMEWA
+1 MDWA

-18 RAIAAAASVAFGMAA
+18 RAIAAAASVAFGAAAA
-33 GHAFAQTPA
+33 GQAFAQTAPA
-42 AAGAQNGVQDGGSA
+42 ANAQ
-56 ATPAAAPK
+56 AAAPN
-64 GTAVG
+64 
-69 TAVGTAAG
+69 AA
-77 SAAGTLPAI
+77 SAGTLPAI
-86 TVKASAAGDGTV
+86 TVNAASEGDGTV

-112 TALDEIPQTINVVTA
+112 TPIEEIPQTINVVTA

-136 DVNAALR
+136 DVNTALR

-170 FVNGL
+170 YVNGL
-175 QVPNTLNLS
+175 QVPNTLNLA

-209 GDPGAII
+209 GDPGAIV
-216 DVQTKTADGERVR
+216 DVKTKLADGERVR
-229 EAGVQFG
+229 EAGVEIG
-236 NYARKQL
+236 NYARKQF

-249 KLDADGKYAYR
+249 KLDPDGKYAYR

-265 RDGNALT
+265 RDGNAVT

-286 RWRPDA
+286 RWRPNA

-316 QGTVLPNPN
+316 AGTVLPNPN
-325 GQLDKDVYGGDPN
+325 GQITKDIYEGDGN

-351 QFERNLNSMWTFRQ
+351 QFEHNLNSMWTFRQ
-365 NVRWMHL
+365 NTRWMHL
-372 SLDNGSVFGAGFAD
+372 SLDNGSVWGAGFAD
-386 GSLTDINRWAGVF
+386 ETLTEINRWAGVF
-399 QTNYSRF
+399 QMNYSRF

-412 QGRFGTGPFEHTLL
+412 EGRFATGPLQHTLL

-455 TPVTLSVFSPPNT
+455 TPVTTAVFSDPDT

-500 REDWVNQRMDD
+500 REDWVNMRMDD
-511 RAGGTQSKA
+511 RAAGTQSKA
-520 DVTAFTGRVGLTY
+520 DVSAFTGRVGLTY
-533 QGDYGLSPYVSYAT
+533 QAGYGLSPYISYST
-547 SFNPLIGVNL
+547 SFNPIIGVSL
-557 YGGGLPQPTRGKQI
+557 LDGGVPKPTRGRQI

-585 LSAAIYQINQTN
+585 LNAAIYQINQTN
-597 VLTPTPTN
+597 GVTLALLTQ
-605 LDPAGTTSIQT
+605 DPSGTKSVQT
-616 GEVRSRGIELN
+616 GEVRARGIELS
-627 ATGKLTR
+627 ATGKVTP

-642 VYQDVKNVQ
+642 AYQDVKVVQ
-651 ANDASLNNWPVDIPR
+651 ANDATLNNWPVDIPR

-689 GGGVRYQSAA
+689 GGGVRYQSAS
-699 AGAADNSLTVASYTL
+699 AGAADNSLTVSSYTL
-714 YDAGVHY
+714 IDAAVHY
-721 DTRNWRFAVNGT
+721 DVRNWRFAVNAT

-746 TSVCIFGTDRTVI
+746 TSVCMFGNDRTVI

>member
-1 MNKREQSNMEWA
+1 MDWA

-18 RAIAAAASVAFGMAA
+18 RAIAAAASVAFGAAAA
-33 GHAFAQTPA
+33 GQAFAQTAPA
-42 AAGAQNGVQDGGSA
+42 ANAQ
-56 ATPAAAPK
+56 AAAPN
-64 GTAVG
+64 
-69 TAVGTAAG
+69 AA
-77 SAAGTLPAI
+77 SAGTLPAI
-86 TVKASAAGDGTV
+86 TVNAASEGDGTV

-112 TALDEIPQTINVVTA
+112 TPIEEIPQTINVVTA

-136 DVNAALR
+136 DVNTALR

-170 FVNGL
+170 YVNGL

-209 GDPGAII
+209 GDPGAIV
-216 DVQTKTADGERVR
+216 DVKTKLADGERVR
-229 EAGVQFG
+229 EAGVEIG
-236 NYARKQL
+236 NYARKQF

-249 KLDADGKYAYR
+249 KLDPDGKYAYR

-265 RDGNALT
+265 RDGNAVT

-286 RWRPDA
+286 RWRPNA

-316 QGTVLPNPN
+316 AGTVLPNPN
-325 GQLDKDVYGGDPN
+325 GQITKDIYEGDGN

-351 QFERNLNSMWTFRQ
+351 QFEHNLNSMWTFRQ
-365 NVRWMHL
+365 NTRWMHL
-372 SLDNGSVFGAGFAD
+372 SLDNASVFANGFVGEDMAD
-386 GSLTDINRWAGVF
+386 VSRWAGLF
-399 QTNYSRF
+399 QMNYSRF

-412 QGRFGTGPFEHTLL
+412 EGRFGTGPFEHTLL
-426 LGFQY
+426 LGFHY

-442 AAAPTLNLYNPVY
+442 AAAPALNLYNPVY
-455 TPVTLSVFSPPNT
+455 VPVTMGVFSDPDAT
-468 TYRTNTYTT
+468 SRTNTYTT

-500 REDWVNQRMDD
+500 REDWVNMRMDD
-511 RAGGTQSKA
+511 RAAGTQSKA
-520 DVTAFTGRVGLTY
+520 DVSAFTGRVGLTY
-533 QGDYGLSPYVSYAT
+533 QAGYGLSPYISYST
-547 SFNPLIGVNL
+547 SFNPIIGVSL
-557 YGGGLPQPTRGKQI
+557 LDGGVPKPTRGRQI

-585 LSAAIYQINQTN
+585 LNAAIYQINQTN
-597 VLTPTPTN
+597 GVTPALPTQ
-605 LDPAGTTSIQT
+605 DPGGTKSVQT
-616 GEVRSRGIELN
+616 GEVRARGIELS
-627 ATGKLTR
+627 ATGKVTP

-642 VYQDVKNVQ
+642 AYQDVKVVQ
-651 ANDASLNNWPVDIPR
+651 ANDATLNNWPVDIPR

-689 GGGVRYQSAA
+689 GGGVRYQSAS
-699 AGAADNSLTVASYTL
+699 AGAADNSLTVSSYTL
-714 YDAGVHY
+714 IDAAVHY
-721 DTRNWRFAVNGT
+721 DVRNWRFAVNAT

-746 TSVCIFGTDRTVI
+746 TSVCMFGNDRTVI
-759 ATAKYNW
+759 ATA

>member
-1 MNKREQSNMEWA
+1 MDWA

-18 RAIAAAASVAFGMAA
+18 RAIAAAASVAFGAAAA
-33 GHAFAQTPA
+33 GQAFAQTAPA
-42 AAGAQNGVQDGGSA
+42 ANAQ
-56 ATPAAAPK
+56 AAAPN
-64 GTAVG
+64 
-69 TAVGTAAG
+69 AA
-77 SAAGTLPAI
+77 SAGTLPAI
-86 TVKASAAGDGTV
+86 TVNAASEGDGTV

-112 TALDEIPQTINVVTA
+112 TPIEEIPQTINVVTA
-127 QQIEMTGAT
+127 QQLEMTGAT
-136 DVNAALR
+136 DVNTALR

-170 FVNGL
+170 YVNGL
-175 QVPNTLNLS
+175 QVPNTLNLA

-209 GDPGAII
+209 GDPGAIV
-216 DVQTKTADGERVR
+216 DVKTKLADGERVR
-229 EAGVQFG
+229 EAGVEIG
-236 NYARKQL
+236 NYARKQF

-249 KLDADGKYAYR
+249 KLDPDGKYAYR

-265 RDGNALT
+265 RDGNAVT

-286 RWRPDA
+286 RWRPNA

-316 QGTVLPNPN
+316 AGTVLPNPN
-325 GQLDKDVYGGDPN
+325 GQITKDIYEGDGN

-351 QFERNLNSMWTFRQ
+351 QFEHNLNSMWTFRQ
-365 NVRWMHL
+365 NTRWMHL
-372 SLDNGSVFGAGFAD
+372 SLDNASVFANGFVGEDMAD
-386 GSLTDINRWAGVF
+386 VSRWAGLF
-399 QTNYSRF
+399 QMNYSRF

-412 QGRFGTGPFEHTLL
+412 EGRFGTGPFEHTLL
-426 LGFQY
+426 LGFHY

-442 AAAPTLNLYNPVY
+442 AAAPALNLYNPVY
-455 TPVTLSVFSPPNT
+455 VPVTMGVFSDPDAT
-468 TYRTNTYTT
+468 SRTNTYTT

-500 REDWVNQRMDD
+500 REDWVNMRMDD
-511 RAGGTQSKA
+511 RAAGTQSKA
-520 DVTAFTGRVGLTY
+520 DVSAFTGRVGLTY
-533 QGDYGLSPYVSYAT
+533 QAGYGLSPYISYST
-547 SFNPLIGVNL
+547 SFNPIIGVSL
-557 YGGGLPQPTRGKQI
+557 LDGGVPKPTRGRQI

-585 LSAAIYQINQTN
+585 LNAAIYQINQTN
-597 VLTPTPTN
+597 GVTPALPTQ
-605 LDPAGTTSIQT
+605 DPGGTKSVQT
-616 GEVRSRGIELN
+616 GEVRARGIELS
-627 ATGKLTR
+627 ATGKVTP

-642 VYQDVKNVQ
+642 AYQDVKVVQ
-651 ANDASLNNWPVDIPR
+651 ANDATLNNWPVDIPR

-689 GGGVRYQSAA
+689 GGGVRYQSAS
-699 AGAADNSLTVASYTL
+699 AGAADNSLTVSSYTL
-714 YDAGVHY
+714 IDAAVHY
-721 DTRNWRFAVNGT
+721 DVRNWRFAVNAT

-746 TSVCIFGTDRTVI
+746 TSVCMFGNDRTVI

>member
-1 MNKREQSNMEWA
+1 MDWA

-18 RAIAAAASVAFGMAA
+18 RAIAAAASVAFGAAAA
-33 GHAFAQTPA
+33 GQAFAQTAPA
-42 AAGAQNGVQDGGSA
+42 ANAQ
-56 ATPAAAPK
+56 AAAPN
-64 GTAVG
+64 
-69 TAVGTAAG
+69 AA
-77 SAAGTLPAI
+77 SAGTLPAI
-86 TVKASAAGDGTV
+86 TVNAASEGDGTV

-112 TALDEIPQTINVVTA
+112 TPIEEIPQTINVVTA

-136 DVNAALR
+136 DVNTALR

-170 FVNGL
+170 YVNGL
-175 QVPNTLNLS
+175 QVPNTLNLA

-209 GDPGAII
+209 GDPGAIV
-216 DVQTKTADGERVR
+216 DVKTKLADGERVR
-229 EAGVQFG
+229 EAGVEIG
-236 NYARKQL
+236 NYARKQF

-249 KLDADGKYAYR
+249 KLDPDGKYAYR

-265 RDGNALT
+265 RDGNAVT

-286 RWRPDA
+286 RWRPNA

-316 QGTVLPNPN
+316 AGTVLPNPN
-325 GQLDKDVYGGDPN
+325 GQITKDIYEGDGN

-351 QFERNLNSMWTFRQ
+351 QFEHNLNSMWTFRQ
-365 NVRWMHL
+365 NTRWMHL
-372 SLDNGSVFGAGFAD
+372 SLDNGSVWGAGFAD
-386 GSLTDINRWAGVF
+386 ETLTEINRWAGVF
-399 QTNYSRF
+399 QMNYSRF

-412 QGRFGTGPFEHTLL
+412 EGRFATGPLQHTLL

-455 TPVTLSVFSPPNT
+455 TPVTTAVFSDPDT

-500 REDWVNQRMDD
+500 REDWVNMRMDD
-511 RAGGTQSKA
+511 RAAGTQSKA
-520 DVTAFTGRVGLTY
+520 DVSAFTGRVGLTY
-533 QGDYGLSPYVSYAT
+533 QAGYGLSPYISYST
-547 SFNPLIGVNL
+547 SFNPIIGVSL
-557 YGGGLPQPTRGKQI
+557 LDGGVPKPTRGRQI

-585 LSAAIYQINQTN
+585 LNAAIYQINQTN
-597 VLTPTPTN
+597 GVTPALLTQ
-605 LDPAGTTSIQT
+605 DPSSTKSVQT
-616 GEVRSRGIELN
+616 GEVRARGIELS
-627 ATGKLTR
+627 ATGKVTP

-642 VYQDVKNVQ
+642 AYQDVKVVQ
-651 ANDASLNNWPVDIPR
+651 ANDATLNNWPVDIPR

-689 GGGVRYQSAA
+689 GGGVRYQSAS
-699 AGAADNSLTVASYTL
+699 AGAADNSLTVSSYTL
-714 YDAGVHY
+714 IDAVVHY
-721 DTRNWRFAVNGT
+721 DVRNWRFAVNAT

-746 TSVCIFGTDRTVI
+746 TSVCIFGNDRTVI

>member
-1 MNKREQSNMEWA
+1 MDWA

-18 RAIAAAASVAFGMAA
+18 RAIAAAASVAFSAAA
-33 GHAFAQTPA
+33 GQAFAQTAPA
-42 AAGAQNGVQDGGSA
+42 ANAGTAASANGAQNA
-56 ATPAAAPK
+56 A
-64 GTAVG
+64 
-69 TAVGTAAG
+69 
-77 SAAGTLPAI
+77 AAGTLPAI
-86 TVKASAAGDGTV
+86 TVNAASEGDGTV

-112 TALDEIPQTINVVTA
+112 TPIEEIPQTINVVTA

-136 DVNAALR
+136 DVNTALR

-170 FVNGL
+170 YVNGL
-175 QVPNTLNLS
+175 QVPNTLNLA

-209 GDPGAII
+209 GDPGAIV
-216 DVQTKTADGERVR
+216 DVKTKLADGERVR
-229 EAGVQFG
+229 EAGVEIG
-236 NYARKQL
+236 NYARKQF

-249 KLDADGKYAYR
+249 KLDPDGKYAYR

-265 RDGNALT
+265 RDGNAVT

-286 RWRPDA
+286 RWRPNA

-316 QGTVLPNPN
+316 AGTVLPNPN
-325 GQLDKDVYGGDPN
+325 GQITKDIYEGDGN

-351 QFERNLNSMWTFRQ
+351 QFEHNLNSMWTFRQ
-365 NVRWMHL
+365 NTRWMHL
-372 SLDNGSVFGAGFAD
+372 SLDNGSVWGAGFAD
-386 GSLTDINRWAGVF
+386 ETLTEVNRWAGVF
-399 QTNYSRF
+399 QMNYSRF

-412 QGRFGTGPFEHTLL
+412 EGRFATGPLQHTLL

-455 TPVTLSVFSPPNT
+455 TPVTTAVFSNPDT

-500 REDWVNQRMDD
+500 REDWVNMRMDD
-511 RAGGTQSKA
+511 RAAGTQSKA
-520 DVTAFTGRVGLTY
+520 DVSAFTGRVGLTY
-533 QGDYGLSPYVSYAT
+533 QAGYGLSPYISYST
-547 SFNPLIGVNL
+547 SFNPIIGVSL
-557 YGGGLPQPTRGKQI
+557 LDGGVPKPTRGRQI

-585 LSAAIYQINQTN
+585 LNAAIYQINQTN
-597 VLTPTPTN
+597 GVTPALPTQ
-605 LDPAGTTSIQT
+605 DPSGTKSVQT
-616 GEVRSRGIELN
+616 GEVRARGIELS
-627 ATGKLTR
+627 ATGKVTP

-642 VYQDVKNVQ
+642 AYQDVKVVQ
-651 ANDASLNNWPVDIPR
+651 ANDATLNNWPVDIPR

-689 GGGVRYQSAA
+689 GGGVRYQSAS
-699 AGAADNSLTVASYTL
+699 AGAADNSLTVSSYTL
-714 YDAGVHY
+714 IDAAVHY
-721 DTRNWRFAVNGT
+721 DVRNWRFAVNAT

-746 TSVCIFGTDRTVI
+746 TSVCMFGNDRTVI

>member
-1 MNKREQSNMEWA
+1 MAWT
-13 TGTRL
+13 TGMRL
-18 RAIAAAASVAFGMAA
+18 RAIAAAASVAFGTAAA
-33 GHAFAQTPA
+33 GQAFAQTAPA
-42 AAGAQNGVQDGGSA
+42 ANAG
-56 ATPAAAPK
+56 AAAP
-64 GTAVG
+64 
-69 TAVGTAAG
+69 AG
-77 SAAGTLPAI
+77 GEQNSAQSGTLPAI
-86 TVKASAAGDGTV
+86 TVNAASQGDGTV

-105 RTGTKTD
+105 TTGTKTD
-112 TALDEIPQTINVVTA
+112 TPISEIPQTINVVTA

-136 DVNAALR
+136 DVNSALR

-170 FVNGL
+170 YVNGL
-175 QVPNTLNLS
+175 QVPNTINLA

-209 GDPGAII
+209 GDPGAIV
-216 DVQTKTADGERVR
+216 DVQTKLADGERVR
-229 EAGVQFG
+229 EAGVEIG
-236 NYARKQL
+236 NYARKQF

-249 KLDADGKYAYR
+249 RLDPDGKYAYR

-325 GQLDKDVYGGDPN
+325 GQITRDVYEGDGN

-351 QFERNLNSMWTFRQ
+351 QFEHNLNSMWTFRQ

-372 SLDNGSVFGAGFAD
+372 SLDNGSVFGNGFVD
-386 GSLTDINRWAGVF
+386 GSLTDVSRWAGVF
-399 QTNYSRF
+399 QMNYSRV
-406 DIDNNL
+406 DIDNNV
-412 QGRFGTGPFEHTLL
+412 QGRFGTGPLEHTLL

-442 AAAPTLNLYNPVY
+442 AAAPPLNIYDPVSV
-455 TPVTLSVFSPPNT
+455 PVTTAVFSDPASVF
-468 TYRTNTYTT
+468 RTDTHTT

-489 KWNRWTLTLGG
+489 KWHRWTLTLGG
-500 REDWVNQRMDD
+500 REDWVDMRMDD

-557 YGGGLPQPTRGKQI
+557 YGGGLPQPTRGRQI
-571 EAGLRWQPPGKNLM
+571 ELGLRWQPPGKNLM
-585 LSAAIYQINQTN
+585 LNAAIYQINQTN
-597 VLTPTPTN
+597 VLTPTPTT
-605 LDPAGTTSIQT
+605 LDVTGTTSVQT
-616 GEVRSRGIELN
+616 GEARSRGIELS
-627 ATGKLTR
+627 ATGKVTP

-642 VYQDVKNVQ
+642 AYQDVKNVK

-666 PRQMASLWADW
+666 PRQMASLWTDW
-677 TWHTGPLAGFGL
+677 TWHTGPLAGLGL
-689 GGGVRYQSAA
+689 GGGIRYQSAS
-699 AGAADNSLTVASYTL
+699 AGAADNSLTVSSYTL
-714 YDAGVHY
+714 FDAGVHY
-721 DTRNWRFAVNGT
+721 DMRHWRFAVNAT

-746 TSVCIFGTDRTVI
+746 YNVCIFGTDRTVI
-759 ATAKYNW
+759 GTAKYNW

>member
-1 MNKREQSNMEWA
+1 MDWA

-18 RAIAAAASVAFGMAA
+18 RAIAAAASVAFGAAAA
-33 GHAFAQTPA
+33 GQAFAQTAPA
-42 AAGAQNGVQDGGSA
+42 ANAQ
-56 ATPAAAPK
+56 AAAPN
-64 GTAVG
+64 
-69 TAVGTAAG
+69 AA
-77 SAAGTLPAI
+77 SAGTLPAI
-86 TVKASAAGDGTV
+86 TVNAASEGDGTV

-112 TALDEIPQTINVVTA
+112 TPIEEIPQTINVVTA

-136 DVNAALR
+136 DVNTALR

-170 FVNGL
+170 YVNGL

-209 GDPGAII
+209 GDPGAIV
-216 DVQTKTADGERVR
+216 DVKTKLADGERVR
-229 EAGVQFG
+229 EAGVEIG
-236 NYARKQL
+236 NYARKQF

-249 KLDADGKYAYR
+249 KLDPDGKYAYR

-265 RDGNALT
+265 RDGNAVT

-286 RWRPDA
+286 RWRPNA

-316 QGTVLPNPN
+316 AGTVLPNPN
-325 GQLDKDVYGGDPN
+325 GQITKDIYEGDGN

-351 QFERNLNSMWTFRQ
+351 QFEHNLNSMWTFRQ
-365 NVRWMHL
+365 NTRWMHL
-372 SLDNGSVFGAGFAD
+372 SLDNASVFANGFVGEDMAD
-386 GSLTDINRWAGVF
+386 VSRWAGLF
-399 QTNYSRF
+399 QMNYSRF

-412 QGRFGTGPFEHTLL
+412 EGRFGTGPLEHTLL
-426 LGFQY
+426 LGFHY

-442 AAAPTLNLYNPVY
+442 AAAPALNLYNPVY
-455 TPVTLSVFSPPNT
+455 VPVTMGVFSDPDAT
-468 TYRTNTYTT
+468 SRTNTYTT

-500 REDWVNQRMDD
+500 REDWVNMRMDD
-511 RAGGTQSKA
+511 RAAGTQSKA
-520 DVTAFTGRVGLTY
+520 DVSAFTGRVGLTY
-533 QGDYGLSPYVSYAT
+533 QAGYGLSPYISYST
-547 SFNPLIGVNL
+547 SFNPIIGVSL
-557 YGGGLPQPTRGKQI
+557 LDGGVPKPTRGRQI

-585 LSAAIYQINQTN
+585 LNAAIYQINQTN
-597 VLTPTPTN
+597 GVTPALPTQ
-605 LDPAGTTSIQT
+605 DPGGTKSVQT
-616 GEVRSRGIELN
+616 GEVRARGIELS
-627 ATGKLTR
+627 ATGKVTP

-642 VYQDVKNVQ
+642 AYQDVKVVQ
-651 ANDASLNNWPVDIPR
+651 ANDATLNNWPVDIPR

-689 GGGVRYQSAA
+689 GGGVRYQSAS
-699 AGAADNSLTVASYTL
+699 AGAADNSLTVSSYTL
-714 YDAGVHY
+714 IDAAVHY
-721 DTRNWRFAVNGT
+721 DVRNWRFAVNAT

-746 TSVCIFGTDRTVI
+746 TSVCMFGNDRTVI

>member
-1 MNKREQSNMEWA
+1 MDWA

-18 RAIAAAASVAFGMAA
+18 RAIAAAASVAFGAAAA
-33 GHAFAQTPA
+33 GQAFAQTAPA
-42 AAGAQNGVQDGGSA
+42 ANAQ
-56 ATPAAAPK
+56 AAAPN
-64 GTAVG
+64 
-69 TAVGTAAG
+69 AA
-77 SAAGTLPAI
+77 SAGTLPAI
-86 TVKASAAGDGTV
+86 TVNAASEGDGTV

-112 TALDEIPQTINVVTA
+112 TPIEEIPQTINVVTA

-136 DVNAALR
+136 DVNTALR

-170 FVNGL
+170 YVNGL
-175 QVPNTLNLS
+175 QVPNTLNLA

-209 GDPGAII
+209 GDPGAIV
-216 DVQTKTADGERVR
+216 DVKTKLADGERVR
-229 EAGVQFG
+229 EAGVEIG
-236 NYARKQL
+236 NYARKQF

-249 KLDADGKYAYR
+249 KLDPDGKYAYR

-265 RDGNALT
+265 RDGNAVT

-286 RWRPDA
+286 RWRPNA

-316 QGTVLPNPN
+316 AGTVLPNPN
-325 GQLDKDVYGGDPN
+325 GQITKDIYEGDGN

-351 QFERNLNSMWTFRQ
+351 QFEHNLNSMWTFRQ
-365 NVRWMHL
+365 NTRWMHL
-372 SLDNGSVFGAGFAD
+372 SLDNGSVWGAGFAD
-386 GSLTDINRWAGVF
+386 ETLTEINRWAGVF
-399 QTNYSRF
+399 QMNYSRF

-412 QGRFGTGPFEHTLL
+412 EGRFATGPLQHTLL

-455 TPVTLSVFSPPNT
+455 TPVTTAVFSDPDT

-500 REDWVNQRMDD
+500 REDWVNMRMDD
-511 RAGGTQSKA
+511 RAAGTQSKA
-520 DVTAFTGRVGLTY
+520 DVSAFTGRVGLTY
-533 QGDYGLSPYVSYAT
+533 QAGYGLSPYISYST
-547 SFNPLIGVNL
+547 SFNPIIGVSL
-557 YGGGLPQPTRGKQI
+557 LDGGVPKPTRGRQI

-585 LSAAIYQINQTN
+585 LNAAIYQINQTN
-597 VLTPTPTN
+597 GVTPALPTQ
-605 LDPAGTTSIQT
+605 DPSGTKSVQT
-616 GEVRSRGIELN
+616 GEVRARGIELS
-627 ATGKLTR
+627 ATGKVTP

-642 VYQDVKNVQ
+642 AYQDVKVVQ
-651 ANDASLNNWPVDIPR
+651 ANDATLNNWPVDIPR

-689 GGGVRYQSAA
+689 GGGVRYQSAS
-699 AGAADNSLTVASYTL
+699 AGAADNSLTVSSYTL
-714 YDAGVHY
+714 IDAVVHY
-721 DTRNWRFAVNGT
+721 DVRNWRFAVNAT

-746 TSVCIFGTDRTVI
+746 TSVCMFGNDRTVI

>member
-1 MNKREQSNMEWA
+1 MDWA

-18 RAIAAAASVAFGMAA
+18 RAIAAAASVAFGAAAA
-33 GHAFAQTPA
+33 GQAFAQTAPA
-42 AAGAQNGVQDGGSA
+42 ANAQ
-56 ATPAAAPK
+56 AAAPN
-64 GTAVG
+64 
-69 TAVGTAAG
+69 AA
-77 SAAGTLPAI
+77 SAGTLPAI
-86 TVKASAAGDGTV
+86 TVNAASEGDGTV

-112 TALDEIPQTINVVTA
+112 TPIEEIPQTINVVTA

-136 DVNAALR
+136 DVNTALR

-170 FVNGL
+170 YVNGL
-175 QVPNTLNLS
+175 QVPNTLNLA

-209 GDPGAII
+209 GDPGAIV
-216 DVQTKTADGERVR
+216 DVKTKLADGERVR
-229 EAGVQFG
+229 EAGVEIG
-236 NYARKQL
+236 NYARKQF

-249 KLDADGKYAYR
+249 KLDPDGKYAYR

-265 RDGNALT
+265 RDGNAVT

-286 RWRPDA
+286 RWRPNA

-316 QGTVLPNPN
+316 AGTVLPNPN
-325 GQLDKDVYGGDPN
+325 GQITKDIYEGDGN

-351 QFERNLNSMWTFRQ
+351 QFEHNLNSMWTFRQ
-365 NVRWMHL
+365 NTRWMHL
-372 SLDNGSVFGAGFAD
+372 SLDNGSVWGAGFAD
-386 GSLTDINRWAGVF
+386 ETLTKINRWAGVF
-399 QTNYSRF
+399 QMNYSRF

-412 QGRFGTGPFEHTLL
+412 EGRFATGPLQHTLL

-431 NRQTATDSEWL
+431 SRQTATDSEWL
-442 AAAPTLNLYNPVY
+442 AAAAPTLNLYNPVY
-455 TPVTLSVFSPPNT
+455 TPVTTAVFSDPDT

-500 REDWVNQRMDD
+500 REDWVNMRMDD
-511 RAGGTQSKA
+511 RAAGTQSKA
-520 DVTAFTGRVGLTY
+520 DVSAFTGRVGLTY
-533 QGDYGLSPYVSYAT
+533 QAGYGLSPYISYST
-547 SFNPLIGVNL
+547 SFNPIIGVSL
-557 YGGGLPQPTRGKQI
+557 LDGGVPKPTRGRQI

-585 LSAAIYQINQTN
+585 LNAAIYQINQTN
-597 VLTPTPTN
+597 GVTPALQTQ
-605 LDPAGTTSIQT
+605 DPSGTKSVQT
-616 GEVRSRGIELN
+616 GEVRARGIELS
-627 ATGKLTR
+627 ATGKVTP

-642 VYQDVKNVQ
+642 AYQDVKVVQ
-651 ANDASLNNWPVDIPR
+651 ANDGTLNNWPVDIPR

-689 GGGVRYQSAA
+689 GGGVRYQSAS
-699 AGAADNSLTVASYTL
+699 AGAADNSLTVSSYTL
-714 YDAGVHY
+714 IDAAVHY
-721 DTRNWRFAVNGT
+721 DVRNWRFAVNAT

-746 TSVCIFGTDRTVI
+746 TSVCMFGNDRTVI

>member
-1 MNKREQSNMEWA
+1 MDWA

-18 RAIAAAASVAFGMAA
+18 RAIAAAASVAFGAAAA
-33 GHAFAQTPA
+33 GQAFAQTAPA
-42 AAGAQNGVQDGGSA
+42 ANAQ
-56 ATPAAAPK
+56 AAAPN
-64 GTAVG
+64 
-69 TAVGTAAG
+69 AA
-77 SAAGTLPAI
+77 SAGTLPAI
-86 TVKASAAGDGTV
+86 TVNAASEGDGTV

-112 TALDEIPQTINVVTA
+112 TPIEEIPQTINVVTA

-136 DVNAALR
+136 DVNTALR

-170 FVNGL
+170 YVNGL

-209 GDPGAII
+209 GDPGAIV
-216 DVQTKTADGERVR
+216 DVKTKLADGERVR
-229 EAGVQFG
+229 EAGVEIG
-236 NYARKQL
+236 NYARKQF

-249 KLDADGKYAYR
+249 KLDPDGKYAYR

-265 RDGNALT
+265 RDGNAVT

-286 RWRPDA
+286 RWRPNA

-316 QGTVLPNPN
+316 AGTVLPNPN
-325 GQLDKDVYGGDPN
+325 GQITKDIYEGDGN

-351 QFERNLNSMWTFRQ
+351 QFEHNLNSMWTFRQ
-365 NVRWMHL
+365 NTRWMHL
-372 SLDNGSVFGAGFAD
+372 SLDNASVFANGFVGEDMAD
-386 GSLTDINRWAGVF
+386 VSRWAGLF
-399 QTNYSRF
+399 QMNYSRF

-412 QGRFGTGPFEHTLL
+412 EGRFGTGPLEHTLL
-426 LGFQY
+426 LGFHY

-442 AAAPTLNLYNPVY
+442 AAAPALNLYNPVY
-455 TPVTLSVFSPPNT
+455 VPVTMGVFSDPDAT
-468 TYRTNTYTT
+468 SRTNTYTT

-500 REDWVNQRMDD
+500 REDWVNMRMDD
-511 RAGGTQSKA
+511 RAAGTQSKA
-520 DVTAFTGRVGLTY
+520 DVSAFTGRVGLTY
-533 QGDYGLSPYVSYAT
+533 QAGYGLSPYISYST
-547 SFNPLIGVNL
+547 SFNPIIGVSL
-557 YGGGLPQPTRGKQI
+557 LDGGVPKPTRGRQI

-585 LSAAIYQINQTN
+585 LNAAIYQINQTN
-597 VLTPTPTN
+597 GVTPALPTQ
-605 LDPAGTTSIQT
+605 DPGGTKSVQT
-616 GEVRSRGIELN
+616 GEVRARGIELS
-627 ATGKLTR
+627 ATGKVTP

-642 VYQDVKNVQ
+642 AYQDVKVVQ
-651 ANDASLNNWPVDIPR
+651 ANDATLNNWPVDIPR

-689 GGGVRYQSAA
+689 GGGVRYQSAS
-699 AGAADNSLTVASYTL
+699 AGAADNSLTVSSYTL
-714 YDAGVHY
+714 IDAAVHY
-721 DTRNWRFAVNGT
+721 DVRNWRFAVNAT

-746 TSVCIFGTDRTVI
+746 TSVCLFGNDRTVI

>member
-1 MNKREQSNMEWA
+1 MDWA

-18 RAIAAAASVAFGMAA
+18 RAIAAAASVAFGAAAA
-33 GHAFAQTPA
+33 GQAFAQTAPA
-42 AAGAQNGVQDGGSA
+42 ANAQ
-56 ATPAAAPK
+56 AAAPN
-64 GTAVG
+64 
-69 TAVGTAAG
+69 AA
-77 SAAGTLPAI
+77 SAGTLPAI
-86 TVKASAAGDGTV
+86 TVNAASEGDGTV
-98 GLVAKRS
+98 GLVGKRS

-112 TALDEIPQTINVVTA
+112 TPIEEIPQTINVVTA

-136 DVNAALR
+136 DVNTALR

-170 FVNGL
+170 YVNGL

-209 GDPGAII
+209 GDPGAIV
-216 DVQTKTADGERVR
+216 DVKTKLADGERVR
-229 EAGVQFG
+229 EAGVEIG
-236 NYARKQL
+236 NYARKQF

-249 KLDADGKYAYR
+249 KLDPDGKYAYR

-265 RDGNALT
+265 RDGNAVT

-286 RWRPDA
+286 RWRPNA

-316 QGTVLPNPN
+316 AGTVLPNPN
-325 GQLDKDVYGGDPN
+325 GQITKDIYEGDGN

-351 QFERNLNSMWTFRQ
+351 QFEHNLNSMWTFRQ
-365 NVRWMHL
+365 NTRWMHL
-372 SLDNGSVFGAGFAD
+372 SLDNASVFANGFVGEDMAD
-386 GSLTDINRWAGVF
+386 VSRWAGLF
-399 QTNYSRF
+399 QMNYSRF

-412 QGRFGTGPFEHTLL
+412 EGRFGTGPFEHTLL
-426 LGFQY
+426 LGFHY

-442 AAAPTLNLYNPVY
+442 AAAPALNLYNPVY
-455 TPVTLSVFSPPNT
+455 VPVTMGVFSDPDAT
-468 TYRTNTYTT
+468 SRTNTYTT

-500 REDWVNQRMDD
+500 REDWVNMRMDD
-511 RAGGTQSKA
+511 RAAGTQSKA
-520 DVTAFTGRVGLTY
+520 DVSAFTGRVGLTY
-533 QGDYGLSPYVSYAT
+533 QAGYGLSPYISYST
-547 SFNPLIGVNL
+547 SFNPIIGVSL
-557 YGGGLPQPTRGKQI
+557 LDGGVPKPTRGRQI

-585 LSAAIYQINQTN
+585 LNAAIYQINQTN
-597 VLTPTPTN
+597 GVTPALPTQ
-605 LDPAGTTSIQT
+605 DPGGTKSVQT
-616 GEVRSRGIELN
+616 GEVRARGIELS
-627 ATGKLTR
+627 ATGKVTP

-642 VYQDVKNVQ
+642 AYQDVKVVQ
-651 ANDASLNNWPVDIPR
+651 ANDATLNNWPVDIPR

-689 GGGVRYQSAA
+689 GGGVRYQSAS
-699 AGAADNSLTVASYTL
+699 AGAADNSLTVSSYTL
-714 YDAGVHY
+714 IDAAVHY
-721 DTRNWRFAVNGT
+721 DVRNWRFAVNAT

-746 TSVCIFGTDRTVI
+746 TSVCMFGNDRTVI

>member
-1 MNKREQSNMEWA
+1 MDWA

-18 RAIAAAASVAFGMAA
+18 RAIAAAASVAFGAAAA
-33 GHAFAQTPA
+33 GQAFAQTAPA
-42 AAGAQNGVQDGGSA
+42 ANAQ
-56 ATPAAAPK
+56 AAAPN
-64 GTAVG
+64 
-69 TAVGTAAG
+69 AA
-77 SAAGTLPAI
+77 SAGTLPAI
-86 TVKASAAGDGTV
+86 TVNAASEGDGTV

-112 TALDEIPQTINVVTA
+112 TPIEEIPQTINVVTA

-136 DVNAALR
+136 DVNTALR

-170 FVNGL
+170 YVNGL

-209 GDPGAII
+209 GDPGAIV
-216 DVQTKTADGERVR
+216 DVKTKLADGERVR
-229 EAGVQFG
+229 EAGVEIG
-236 NYARKQL
+236 NYARKQF

-249 KLDADGKYAYR
+249 KLDPDGKYAYR

-265 RDGNALT
+265 RDGNAVT

-286 RWRPDA
+286 RWRPNA

-316 QGTVLPNPN
+316 AGTVLPNPN
-325 GQLDKDVYGGDPN
+325 GQITKDIYEGDGN

-351 QFERNLNSMWTFRQ
+351 QFEHNLNSMWTFRQ
-365 NVRWMHL
+365 NTRWMHL
-372 SLDNGSVFGAGFAD
+372 SLDNGSVWGAGFAD
-386 GSLTDINRWAGVF
+386 ETLTEINRWAGVF
-399 QTNYSRF
+399 QMNYSRF

-412 QGRFGTGPFEHTLL
+412 EGRFATGPLQHTLL

-455 TPVTLSVFSPPNT
+455 TPVTTAVFSDPDT

-500 REDWVNQRMDD
+500 REDWVNMRMDD
-511 RAGGTQSKA
+511 RAAGTQSKA
-520 DVTAFTGRVGLTY
+520 DVSAFTGRVGLTY
-533 QGDYGLSPYVSYAT
+533 QAGYGLSPYISYST
-547 SFNPLIGVNL
+547 SFNPIIGVSL
-557 YGGGLPQPTRGKQI
+557 LDGGVPKPTRGRQI

-585 LSAAIYQINQTN
+585 LNAAIYQINQTN
-597 VLTPTPTN
+597 GVTPALPTQ
-605 LDPAGTTSIQT
+605 DPGGTKSVQT
-616 GEVRSRGIELN
+616 GEVRARGIELS
-627 ATGKLTR
+627 ATGKVTP

-642 VYQDVKNVQ
+642 AYQDVKVVQ
-651 ANDASLNNWPVDIPR
+651 ANDATLNNWPVDIPR

-689 GGGVRYQSAA
+689 GGGVRYQSAS
-699 AGAADNSLTVASYTL
+699 AGAADNSLTVSSYTL
-714 YDAGVHY
+714 IDAAVHY
-721 DTRNWRFAVNGT
+721 DVRNWRFAVNAT

-746 TSVCIFGTDRTVI
+746 TSVCMFGNDRTVI

>member
-1 MNKREQSNMEWA
+1 MDWA

-18 RAIAAAASVAFGMAA
+18 RAIAAAASVAFGAAAA
-33 GHAFAQTPA
+33 GQAFAQTAPA
-42 AAGAQNGVQDGGSA
+42 ADAQ
-56 ATPAAAPK
+56 AAAPN
-64 GTAVG
+64 
-69 TAVGTAAG
+69 AA
-77 SAAGTLPAI
+77 SAGTLPAI
-86 TVKASAAGDGTV
+86 TVNAASEGDGTV

-112 TALDEIPQTINVVTA
+112 TPIEEIPQTINVVTA

-136 DVNAALR
+136 DVNTALR

-170 FVNGL
+170 YVNGL
-175 QVPNTLNLS
+175 QVPNTLNLA

-209 GDPGAII
+209 GDPGAIV
-216 DVQTKTADGERVR
+216 DVKTKLADGERVR
-229 EAGVQFG
+229 EAGVEIG
-236 NYARKQL
+236 NYARKQF

-249 KLDADGKYAYR
+249 KLDPDGKYAYR

-265 RDGNALT
+265 RDGNAVT

-286 RWRPDA
+286 RWRPNA

-316 QGTVLPNPN
+316 AGTVLPNPN
-325 GQLDKDVYGGDPN
+325 GQITKDIYEGDGN

-351 QFERNLNSMWTFRQ
+351 QFEHNLNSMWTFRQ
-365 NVRWMHL
+365 NTRWMHL
-372 SLDNGSVFGAGFAD
+372 SLDNGSVWGAGFAD
-386 GSLTDINRWAGVF
+386 ETLTEINRWAGVF
-399 QTNYSRF
+399 QMNYSRF

-412 QGRFGTGPFEHTLL
+412 EGRFATGPLQHTLL

-455 TPVTLSVFSPPNT
+455 TPVTTAVFSDPDT

-500 REDWVNQRMDD
+500 REDWVNMRMDD
-511 RAGGTQSKA
+511 RAAGTQSKA
-520 DVTAFTGRVGLTY
+520 DVSAFTGRVGLTY
-533 QGDYGLSPYVSYAT
+533 QAGYGLSPYISYST
-547 SFNPLIGVNL
+547 SFNPIIGVSL
-557 YGGGLPQPTRGKQI
+557 LDGGVPKPTRGRQI

-585 LSAAIYQINQTN
+585 LNAAIYQINQTN
-597 VLTPTPTN
+597 GVTPALLTQ
-605 LDPAGTTSIQT
+605 DPSGTKSVQT
-616 GEVRSRGIELN
+616 GEVRARGIELS
-627 ATGKLTR
+627 ATGKVTP

-642 VYQDVKNVQ
+642 AYQDVKVVQ
-651 ANDASLNNWPVDIPR
+651 ANDATLNNWPVDIPR

-689 GGGVRYQSAA
+689 GGGVRYQSAS
-699 AGAADNSLTVASYTL
+699 AGAADNSLTVSSYTL
-714 YDAGVHY
+714 IDAAVHY
-721 DTRNWRFAVNGT
+721 DVRNWRFAVNAT

-746 TSVCIFGTDRTVI
+746 TSVCMFGNDRTVI

>member
-1 MNKREQSNMEWA
+1 MDWA

-18 RAIAAAASVAFGMAA
+18 RAIAAAASVAFGAAAA
-33 GHAFAQTPA
+33 GQAFAQTAPA
-42 AAGAQNGVQDGGSA
+42 ANAQ
-56 ATPAAAPK
+56 AAAPN
-64 GTAVG
+64 
-69 TAVGTAAG
+69 AA
-77 SAAGTLPAI
+77 SAGTLPAI
-86 TVKASAAGDGTV
+86 TVNAASEGDGTV

-112 TALDEIPQTINVVTA
+112 TPIEEIPQTINVVTA

-136 DVNAALR
+136 DVNTALR

-170 FVNGL
+170 YVNGL
-175 QVPNTLNLS
+175 QVPNTLNLA

-209 GDPGAII
+209 GDPGAIV
-216 DVQTKTADGERVR
+216 DVKTKLADGERVR
-229 EAGVQFG
+229 EAGVEIG
-236 NYARKQL
+236 NYARKQF

-249 KLDADGKYAYR
+249 KLDPDGKYAYR

-265 RDGNALT
+265 RDGNAVT

-286 RWRPDA
+286 RWRPNA

-316 QGTVLPNPN
+316 AGTVLPNPN
-325 GQLDKDVYGGDPN
+325 GQITKDIYEGDGN

-351 QFERNLNSMWTFRQ
+351 QFEHNLNSMWTFRQ
-365 NVRWMHL
+365 NTRWMHL
-372 SLDNGSVFGAGFAD
+372 SLDNGSVWGAGFAD
-386 GSLTDINRWAGVF
+386 ETLTEINRWAGVF
-399 QTNYSRF
+399 QMNYSRF

-412 QGRFGTGPFEHTLL
+412 EGRFATGPLEHTLL

-455 TPVTLSVFSPPNT
+455 TPVTTAVFSDPDT

-500 REDWVNQRMDD
+500 REDWVNMRMDD
-511 RAGGTQSKA
+511 RAAGTQSKA
-520 DVTAFTGRVGLTY
+520 DVSAFTGRVGLTY
-533 QGDYGLSPYVSYAT
+533 QAGYGLSPYISYST
-547 SFNPLIGVNL
+547 SFNPIIGVSL
-557 YGGGLPQPTRGKQI
+557 LDGGVPKPTRGRQI

-585 LSAAIYQINQTN
+585 LNAAIYQINQTN
-597 VLTPTPTN
+597 GVTPALPTQ
-605 LDPAGTTSIQT
+605 DPSGTKSVQT
-616 GEVRSRGIELN
+616 GEVRARGIELS
-627 ATGKLTR
+627 ATGKVTP

-642 VYQDVKNVQ
+642 AYQDVKVVQ
-651 ANDASLNNWPVDIPR
+651 ANDATLNNWPVDIPR

-689 GGGVRYQSAA
+689 GGGVRYQSAS
-699 AGAADNSLTVASYTL
+699 AGAADNSLTVSSYTL
-714 YDAGVHY
+714 IDAAVHY
-721 DTRNWRFAVNGT
+721 DVRNWRFAVNAT

-746 TSVCIFGTDRTVI
+746 TSVCMFGNDRTVI

>member
-1 MNKREQSNMEWA
+1 MDWA

-18 RAIAAAASVAFGMAA
+18 RAIAAAASVAFGAAAA
-33 GHAFAQTPA
+33 GQAFAQTAPA
-42 AAGAQNGVQDGGSA
+42 ANEQ
-56 ATPAAAPK
+56 AAAPN
-64 GTAVG
+64 
-69 TAVGTAAG
+69 AA
-77 SAAGTLPAI
+77 SAGTLPAI
-86 TVKASAAGDGTV
+86 TVNAASEGDGTV

-112 TALDEIPQTINVVTA
+112 TPIEEIPQTINVVTA

-136 DVNAALR
+136 DVNTALR

-170 FVNGL
+170 YVNGL

-209 GDPGAII
+209 GDPGAIV
-216 DVQTKTADGERVR
+216 DVKTKLADGERVR
-229 EAGVQFG
+229 EAGVEIG
-236 NYARKQL
+236 NYARKQF

-249 KLDADGKYAYR
+249 KLDPDGKYAYR

-265 RDGNALT
+265 RDGNAVT

-286 RWRPDA
+286 RWRPNA

-316 QGTVLPNPN
+316 AGTVLPNPN
-325 GQLDKDVYGGDPN
+325 GQITKDIYEGDGN

-351 QFERNLNSMWTFRQ
+351 QFEHNLNSMWTFRQ
-365 NVRWMHL
+365 NTRWMHL
-372 SLDNGSVFGAGFAD
+372 SLDNASVFANGFVGEDMAD
-386 GSLTDINRWAGVF
+386 VSRWAGLF
-399 QTNYSRF
+399 QMNYSRF

-412 QGRFGTGPFEHTLL
+412 EGRFGTGPFEHTLL
-426 LGFQY
+426 LGFHY

-442 AAAPTLNLYNPVY
+442 AAAPALNLYNPVY
-455 TPVTLSVFSPPNT
+455 VPVTMGVFSDPDAT
-468 TYRTNTYTT
+468 SRTNTYTT

-500 REDWVNQRMDD
+500 REDWVNMRMDD
-511 RAGGTQSKA
+511 RAAGTQSKA
-520 DVTAFTGRVGLTY
+520 DVSAFTGRVGLTY
-533 QGDYGLSPYVSYAT
+533 QAGYGLSPYISYST
-547 SFNPLIGVNL
+547 SFNPIIGVSL
-557 YGGGLPQPTRGKQI
+557 LDGGVPKPTRGRQI

-585 LSAAIYQINQTN
+585 LNAAIYQINQTN
-597 VLTPTPTN
+597 GVTPALLTQ
-605 LDPAGTTSIQT
+605 DPSGTKSVQT
-616 GEVRSRGIELN
+616 GEVRARGIELS
-627 ATGKLTR
+627 ATGKVTP

-642 VYQDVKNVQ
+642 AYQDVKVVQ
-651 ANDASLNNWPVDIPR
+651 ANDATLNNWPVDIPR

-689 GGGVRYQSAA
+689 GGGVRYQSAS
-699 AGAADNSLTVASYTL
+699 AGAADNSLTVSSYTL
-714 YDAGVHY
+714 IDAAVHY
-721 DTRNWRFAVNGT
+721 DVRNWRFAVNAT

-746 TSVCIFGTDRTVI
+746 TSVCMFGNDRTVI

>member
-1 MNKREQSNMEWA
+1 MDWA

-18 RAIAAAASVAFGMAA
+18 RAIAAAASVAFGAAAA
-33 GHAFAQTPA
+33 GQAFAQTAPA
-42 AAGAQNGVQDGGSA
+42 ANAQ
-56 ATPAAAPK
+56 AAAPN
-64 GTAVG
+64 
-69 TAVGTAAG
+69 AA
-77 SAAGTLPAI
+77 SAGTLPAI
-86 TVKASAAGDGTV
+86 TVNAASEGDGTV

-112 TALDEIPQTINVVTA
+112 TPIEEIPQTINVVTA

-136 DVNAALR
+136 DVNTALR

-170 FVNGL
+170 YVNGL

-209 GDPGAII
+209 GDPGAIV
-216 DVQTKTADGERVR
+216 DVKTKLADGERVR
-229 EAGVQFG
+229 EAGVEIG
-236 NYARKQL
+236 NYARKQF

-249 KLDADGKYAYR
+249 KLDPDGKYAYR

-265 RDGNALT
+265 RDGNAVT

-286 RWRPDA
+286 RWRPNA

-316 QGTVLPNPN
+316 AGTVLPNPN
-325 GQLDKDVYGGDPN
+325 GQITKDIYEGDGN

-351 QFERNLNSMWTFRQ
+351 QFEHSLNSMWTFRQ
-365 NVRWMHL
+365 NTRWMHL
-372 SLDNGSVFGAGFAD
+372 SLDNASVFANGFVGEDMAD
-386 GSLTDINRWAGVF
+386 VSRWAGLF
-399 QTNYSRF
+399 QMNYSRF

-412 QGRFGTGPFEHTLL
+412 EGRFGTGPFEHTLL
-426 LGFQY
+426 LGFHY

-442 AAAPTLNLYNPVY
+442 AAAPALNLYNPVY
-455 TPVTLSVFSPPNT
+455 VPVTMGVFSDPDAT
-468 TYRTNTYTT
+468 SRTNTYTT

-500 REDWVNQRMDD
+500 REDWVNMRMDD
-511 RAGGTQSKA
+511 RAAGTQSKA
-520 DVTAFTGRVGLTY
+520 DVSAFTGRVGLTY
-533 QGDYGLSPYVSYAT
+533 QAGYGLSPYISYST
-547 SFNPLIGVNL
+547 SFNPIIGVSL
-557 YGGGLPQPTRGKQI
+557 LDGGVPKPTRGRQI

-585 LSAAIYQINQTN
+585 LNAAIYQINQTN
-597 VLTPTPTN
+597 GVTPALPTQ
-605 LDPAGTTSIQT
+605 DPGGTKSVQT
-616 GEVRSRGIELN
+616 GEVRARGIELS
-627 ATGKLTR
+627 ATGKVTP

-642 VYQDVKNVQ
+642 AYQDVKVVQ
-651 ANDASLNNWPVDIPR
+651 ANDATLNNWPVDIPR

-689 GGGVRYQSAA
+689 GGGVRYQSAS
-699 AGAADNSLTVASYTL
+699 AGAADNSLTVSSYTL
-714 YDAGVHY
+714 IDAAVHY
-721 DTRNWRFAVNGT
+721 DVRNWRFAVNAT

-746 TSVCIFGTDRTVI
+746 TSVCMFGNDRTVI